1 MNNRRRKLLR
11 IGIDCRTILNPSHG
25 ERAGIGQYTY
35 QLVKHLLKI
44 DKYNTYVLF
53 CDHRSGSLKE
63 FYRKRVELVR
73 LPLSQYKK
81 YLPLA
86 YSHVVVANTF
96 TKAKLDV
103 LHAPANI
110 LPLQY
115 KKSAVVTIHDL
126 AIYTHPEWFPSGQD
140 FSIKWLV
147 PGSVRKAKQVI
158 AVSQATATDIVKQF
172 HLPKKNITV
181 IHEGVTTTKP
191 ISKLAAQRLL
201 KPYHLGE
208 KFLLYVGTLEPRKN
222 IAGIINAFDAIACRK
237 PKRYK
242 NIQLVLAG
250 QKGFNFENTYTT
262 IQQAKCGKIRY
273 LGYVSDAVKQALLSQ
288 ATGLV
293 FPSFYEGFG
302 LPVVEAMQAGLP
314 VITSNISSLPELVG
328 KAAIVV
334 NPTKQHELEQAID
347 KLVGSKLLRERLAKK
362 GKLQAQQ
369 FSWEKCARETLKV
382 YQRICLD
389 KL

>member
-1 MNNRRRKLLR
+1 MTSRRRTSLR

-44 DKYNTYVLF
+44 DKINTYVLF
-53 CDHRSGSLKE
+53 YDHRAGDLKE
-63 FYRKRVELVR
+63 FRRKRVELVR
-73 LPLSQYKK
+73 LPLSEYKK

-96 TKAKLDV
+96 TRAKLDV
-103 LHAPANI
+103 LHAPANVV
-110 LPLQY
+110 PLQY
-115 KKSAVVTIHDL
+115 KKPVVVTIHDL

-140 FSIKWLV
+140 FSVKWLV
-147 PGSVRKAKQVI
+147 PGSVRKAKQII
-158 AVSQATATDIVKQF
+158 AVSQATAMDITKQF
-172 HLPKKNITV
+172 QVPKKNITV
-181 IHEGVTTTKP
+181 IHEGISTKKNL
-191 ISKLAAQRLL
+191 SKLAARRLL

-208 KFLLYVGTLEPRKN
+208 QFLLYVGTLEPRKN

-250 QKGFNFENTYTT
+250 QKGYHFENTYRS
-262 IQQAKCGKIRY
+262 IHQAKCGRIRY
-273 LGYVSDAVKQALLSQ
+273 LGYVSEAVKQALLSQ

-302 LPVVEAMQAGLP
+302 LPVLEAMQTGTP
-314 VITSNISSLPELVG
+314 VITSNLSSLPELVG
-328 KAAIVV
+328 KAALLV
-334 NPTKQHELEQAID
+334 NPAKQFEIEQAID
-347 KLVGSKLLRERLAKK
+347 KLVGSKLLRERLTKK

-369 FSWEKCARETLKV
+369 FSWDKCARETLKI
-382 YQRICLD
+382 YQNP
-389 KL
+389 